1 MFTFL
6 CGFSIC
12 DYVRYRRL
20 SKAAEDLITTSDRII
35 DIAFKYGYDTPEGFS
50 RAFSKFH
57 KVTPM
62 QARKGANVVT
72 FSRLSVKLS
81 IDGGNKM
88 DYRIE
93 KKEAFKVICKKIQAT
108 KDQMG
113 NAAEDISKFWEKCSK
128 DGTTTNLC
136 KYGKFDSLKGVIGIC
151 FSKDIKDQEFPYGIG
166 VEYNG
171 IEGYPDEFEVVEIP
185 AYTFAAFTCKGKIPD
200 AFIKTYNQIVTEFW
214 PQSHYEYGAG
224 VELEVYPSNNVQ
236 DPNYSFEIW
245 VSVTDKK

>member
-108 KDQMG
+108 KDQQG
-113 NAAEDISKFWEKCSK
+113 NAAED
-128 DGTTTNLC
+128 
-136 KYGKFDSLKGVIGIC
+136 
-151 FSKDIKDQEFPYGIG
+151 
-166 VEYNG
+166 
-171 IEGYPDEFEVVEIP
+171 
-185 AYTFAAFTCKGKIPD
+185 
-200 AFIKTYNQIVTEFW
+200 
-214 PQSHYEYGAG
+214 
-224 VELEVYPSNNVQ
+224 
-236 DPNYSFEIW
+236 
-245 VSVTDKK
+245 